1 MSHIPKIEPIK
12 VQEFEVKQS
21 KYNMVGKL
29 PTRAIVCAPS
39 GGGKTVL
46 LSNLILDVYRGCFS
60 RIYIFSPSID
70 IDYTWAPVK
79 KYIEHDMKAV
89 ETEDDKFYFSE
100 YDPIALDNIIE
111 TQHKI
116 TNYMKKHKYKTLF
129 QILIVIDDFAD
140 DPSFTRQS
148 KLLHQLYVRGRHN
161 SISTI
166 TSTQKYNV
174 IAPIVRINAT
184 QLYVFRL
191 RNYKDLEAI
200 VEELSAVADK
210 KTLLDIYH
218 TATSEPFSFLFV
230 DLVAHD
236 RNKMFHIK
244 FEKSI
249 SIVNDSS

>member
-1 MSHIPKIEPIK
+1 MSQIPKIEPIK

-21 KYNMVGKL
+21 KYEVAGKL

-46 LSNLILDVYRGCFS
+46 LSNLILNIYRNCFS

-70 IDYTWAPVK
+70 IDYTWVPVK
-79 KYIEHDMKAV
+79 KYIAHDMKAL

-100 YDPIALDNIIE
+100 YDPIALEHIIDV
-111 TQHKI
+111 QHKV
-116 TNYMKKHKYKTLF
+116 TDYMKKHNYKTLY

-200 VEELSAVADK
+200 VEELSAVTDK

-218 TATSEPFSFLFV
+218 LATSEPFSFLFV
-230 DLVAHD
+230 NLMSHD
-236 RNKMFHIK
+236 KSKMFHIK
-244 FEKSI
+244 FEKTI
-249 SIVNDSS
+249 SIE

>member
-1 MSHIPKIEPIK
+1 MANIPKIAPIK

-21 KYNMVGKL
+21 KYEMVGKL

-46 LSNLILDVYRGCFS
+46 LSNLILDIYRNCFS

-70 IDYTWAPVK
+70 IDYTWTPVK
-79 KYIEHDMKAV
+79 KHIANDMKAL
-89 ETEDDKFYFSE
+89 ESEDEQFYFNE
-100 YDPIALDNIIE
+100 YDPDALENIIE
-111 TQHKI
+111 TQHKV
-116 TNYMKKHKYKTLF
+116 TNYMKKHNYKTLY

-148 KLLHQLYVRGRHN
+148 KLLHHLYVRGRHN

-191 RNYKDLEAI
+191 RNFKDLEAI

-210 KTLLDIYH
+210 KTLLEIYH
-218 TATSEPFSFLFV
+218 TAREQPYSFLFV
-230 DLVAHD
+230 NLVAH
-236 RNKMFHIK
+236 NKQDMFHIK
-244 FEKSI
+244 FSQKI
-249 SIVNDSS
+249 SIE

>member
-1 MSHIPKIEPIK
+1 MSIPKIAPIK

-21 KYNMVGKL
+21 HYNMVGKL

-60 RIYIFSPSID
+60 RIYIFSPSIT

-79 KYIEHDMKAV
+79 KYIEHDMKAI
-89 ETEDDKFYFSE
+89 ESEDDKFYYDE
-100 YDPIALDNIIE
+100 YDPIALDHIIE

-116 TNYMKKHKYKTLF
+116 TDYMKKHKYKTLF

-140 DPSFTRQS
+140 DPAFTRQS

-200 VEELSAVADK
+200 VEELSAVTDK
-210 KTLLDIYH
+210 KTLLEIYH
-218 TATSEPFSFLFV
+218 TATAEPYSFLFV
-230 DLVAHD
+230 NLVSHD
-236 RNKMFHIK
+236 KNKMFHIK
-244 FEKSI
+244 FEKTI
-249 SIVNDSS
+249 TIE

>member
-1 MSHIPKIEPIK
+1 MSNIPKIEPIK

-21 KYNMVGKL
+21 KYEMAGKL
-29 PTRAIVCAPS
+29 PTRAIICAPS
-39 GGGKTVL
+39 GGGKAVL

-60 RIYIFSPSID
+60 RVYIFSPSID

-100 YDPIALDNIIE
+100 YDPVALDNVIE

-116 TNYMKKHKYKTLF
+116 TDYMKKHKYKTLY

-218 TATSEPFSFLFV
+218 LATSEPFSFLFV
-230 DLVAHD
+230 NLMSHD
-236 RNKMFHIK
+236 KNKLFHIK
-244 FEKSI
+244 FEKTI
-249 SIVNDSS
+249 TIE

>member
-1 MSHIPKIEPIK
+1 MSNIPKIEPIK

-21 KYNMVGKL
+21 KYSMVGKL
-29 PTRAIVCAPS
+29 PTRALVCAPS

-79 KYIEHDMKAV
+79 KYIEHDMRAI
-89 ETEDDKFYFSE
+89 ETEDDKFYFDE
-100 YDPIALDNIIE
+100 YDPVALNNIIE

-116 TNYMKKHKYKTLF
+116 TDYMKKHKYKTLF
-129 QILIVIDDFAD
+129 QILIIIDDFAD

-184 QLYVFRL
+184 QLYVFKL

-218 TATSEPFSFLFV
+218 TATDKPFSFLYV
-230 DLVAHD
+230 NLMSHD
-236 RNKMFHIK
+236 KNNTFHIK
-244 FEKSI
+244 FEQTI
-249 SIVNDSS
+249 TIQ

>member
-1 MSHIPKIEPIK
+1 MSNIPKIEPIK

-21 KYNMVGKL
+21 KYSMVGKL
-29 PTRAIVCAPS
+29 PTRALICAPS

-70 IDYTWAPVK
+70 IDYTWVPVK
-79 KYIEHDMKAV
+79 NYIANDMKAL
-89 ETEDDKFYFSE
+89 ETEDDKFYFDE
-100 YDPIALDNIIE
+100 YDPDALEHIIE

-116 TNYMKKHKYKTLF
+116 TDYMKKHKYKTLY

-174 IAPIVRINAT
+174 IAPIVRVNAT

-200 VEELSAVADK
+200 IEELSAVADK
-210 KTLLDIYH
+210 KTLLEIYH

-230 DLVAHD
+230 NLMSHNK
-236 RNKMFHIK
+236 NKMFHIK
-244 FEKSI
+244 FEKEI
-249 SIVNDSS
+249 NIE

>member
-1 MSHIPKIEPIK
+1 MANIPKIEPIK

-21 KYNMVGKL
+21 KYDMAGKL

-46 LSNLILDVYRGCFS
+46 LSNLILNIYRNCFS

-70 IDYTWAPVK
+70 IDYTWKPVK
-79 KYIEHDMKAV
+79 NYIENDMKAV
-89 ETEDDKFYFSE
+89 ETEDDKFYYDE
-100 YDPIALDNIIE
+100 YDPVALEHIIE

-210 KTLLDIYH
+210 KVLLDIYH
-218 TATSEPFSFLFV
+218 LATAKPYSFLFV
-230 DLVAHD
+230 NLMSH
-236 RNKMFHIK
+236 NKDHMFFVK
-244 FEKSI
+244 FEQSI
-249 SIVNDSS
+249 SISD

>member
-1 MSHIPKIEPIK
+1 MSNVPKIEPIK

-21 KYNMVGKL
+21 KYSMVGKL

-46 LSNLILDVYRGCFS
+46 LSNLILDVYRNCFS

-70 IDYTWAPVK
+70 IDYTWVPVK
-79 KYIEHDMKAV
+79 KYIAHDMKAV

-100 YDPIALDNIIE
+100 YDPEALEHIIDI
-111 TQHKI
+111 QHKV
-116 TNYMKKHKYKTLF
+116 TNYMKTNKYKTLY

-184 QLYVFRL
+184 QLYVFKL

-200 VEELSAVADK
+200 VEELSAITDK

-218 TATSEPFSFLFV
+218 AATDRPFSFL
-230 DLVAHD
+230 LVNLMSHD
-236 RNKMFHIK
+236 KNNMFHIK
-244 FEKSI
+244 FEQTI
-249 SIVNDSS
+249 TLE

>member
-21 KYNMVGKL
+21 KYDMVGKL

-46 LSNLILDVYRGCFS
+46 LSNLILDVYRNCFS

-100 YDPIALDNIIE
+100 YDPVALDNIIE

-200 VEELSAVADK
+200 VEELSAVTDK

-218 TATSEPFSFLFV
+218 AATEQPFSFLFV
-230 DLVAHD
+230 NLVAH
-236 RNKMFHIK
+236 NKQDMFHIK
-244 FEKSI
+244 FGQKITIE
-249 SIVNDSS
+249 

>member
-1 MSHIPKIEPIK
+1 MTNIPKIAPIK

-21 KYNMVGKL
+21 RYDMVGKL

-46 LSNLILDVYRGCFS
+46 LSNLVLDVYRGCFS
-60 RIYIFSPSID
+60 RVYIFSPSID
-70 IDYTWAPVK
+70 IDYTWVPVK
-79 KYIEHDMKAV
+79 KYIAHDMKAL
-89 ETEDDKFYFSE
+89 ETEEEKFYFNE
-100 YDPIALDNIIE
+100 YDPDALEHIIE

-116 TNYMKKHKYKTLF
+116 TNYMKKHNYKTLY
-129 QILIVIDDFAD
+129 QILIIIDDFAD

-166 TSTQKYNV
+166 TSTQTYNV

-184 QLYVFRL
+184 QLYIFRL

-210 KTLLDIYH
+210 KNVVRYI
-218 TATSEPFSFLFV
+218 PFSYIRTFFV
-230 DLVAHD
+230 FI
-236 RNKMFHIK
+236 R
-244 FEKSI
+244 
-249 SIVNDSS
+249 

>member
-1 MSHIPKIEPIK
+1 MSNIPKIEPIK

-21 KYNMVGKL
+21 KYEMVGKL
-29 PTRAIVCAPS
+29 PTRAILCAPS

-60 RIYIFSPSID
+60 RVYIFSPSIY

-79 KYIEHDMKAV
+79 KYIEHEMKAV
-89 ETEDDKFYFSE
+89 ETDDDKFYFSE
-100 YDPIALDNIIE
+100 YDSGALENIIE

-140 DPSFTRQS
+140 DPSFTRHS

-174 IAPIVRINAT
+174 IAPIVRVNAT

-210 KTLLDIYH
+210 KTLIDIYH
-218 TATSEPFSFLFV
+218 LATEQPYSFLFV
-230 DLVAHD
+230 NLVAH
-236 RNKMFHIK
+236 NKQDMFHIK
-244 FEKSI
+244 FSQKI
-249 SIVNDSS
+249 SIE

>member
-1 MSHIPKIEPIK
+1 MSNIPKIEPIK

-21 KYNMVGKL
+21 QYDMVGKL

-46 LSNLILDVYRGCFS
+46 LSNLILDVYRSCFS
-60 RIYIFSPSID
+60 RVYIFSPSID

-79 KYIEHDMKAV
+79 KYIEHDMKAI
-89 ETEDDKFYFSE
+89 ETEDDKFYYDE
-100 YDPIALDNIIE
+100 YDPVALQSIIE

-116 TNYMKKHKYKTLF
+116 TDYMKTHKYKTLF

-148 KLLHQLYVRGRHN
+148 KLLHQLYVRGRRN

-174 IAPIVRINAT
+174 IAPIVRVNAT
-184 QLYVFRL
+184 QLYVFKL

-210 KTLLDIYH
+210 KTLLDIYRL
-218 TATSEPFSFLFV
+218 ATDQPYSFLFV
-230 DLVAHD
+230 NLMSHD
-236 RNKMFHIK
+236 KNKMFHIK

-249 SIVNDSS
+249 SLVSE

>member
-1 MSHIPKIEPIK
+1 MVNIPKIEPVK
-12 VQEFEVKQS
+12 VQEFNVKQS
-21 KYNMVGKL
+21 KYDMVGKL
-29 PTRAIVCAPS
+29 PTRAIICAPS

-46 LSNLILDVYRGCFS
+46 LSNLILDVYRNCFS
-60 RIYIFSPSID
+60 RIYIFSPSIT

-79 KYIEHDMKAV
+79 KHIEHDMKAI
-89 ETEDDKFYFSE
+89 ESEDDKFYYDE
-100 YDPIALDNIIE
+100 YDPIALDHIIE

-116 TNYMKKHKYKTLF
+116 TDYMKKHKYKTLF

-140 DPSFTRQS
+140 DPAFTRQS

-200 VEELSAVADK
+200 VEELSAVTDK
-210 KTLLDIYH
+210 KTLLEIYH
-218 TATSEPFSFLFV
+218 TATAEPYSFLFV
-230 DLVAHD
+230 NLVSHD
-236 RNKMFHIK
+236 KNKMFHIK
-244 FEKSI
+244 FEKTI
-249 SIVNDSS
+249 TIE

>member
-1 MSHIPKIEPIK
+1 MSQIPKIEPIK

-21 KYNMVGKL
+21 KYEVAGKL

-46 LSNLILDVYRGCFS
+46 LSNLILNIYRNCFS

-70 IDYTWAPVK
+70 IDYTWVPVK
-79 KYIEHDMKAV
+79 KYIAHDMKAL

-100 YDPIALDNIIE
+100 YDPIALEHIIDV
-111 TQHKI
+111 QHKV
-116 TNYMKKHKYKTLF
+116 TDYMKKHNYKTLY

-200 VEELSAVADK
+200 VEELSAVTDK

-218 TATSEPFSFLFV
+218 LATSEPFSFLFV
-230 DLVAHD
+230 NLMSHD
-236 RNKMFHIK
+236 KSKMFHIK
-244 FEKSI
+244 FEKTI
-249 SIVNDSS
+249 TIE

>member
-111 TQHKI
+111 SQHRI

-230 DLVAHD
+230 NLVAHD
-236 RNKMFHIK
+236 KNKMFHIK
-244 FEKSI
+244 FRQTI
-249 SIVNDSS
+249 SLLSDSS

>member
-21 KYNMVGKL
+21 KYDMVGKL

-46 LSNLILDVYRGCFS
+46 LSNLILDVYRNCFS

-100 YDPIALDNIIE
+100 YDPVALDNIIE

-140 DPSFTRQS
+140 DPSLTRQS

-200 VEELSAVADK
+200 VEELSAVTDK

-218 TATSEPFSFLFV
+218 AATEQPFSFLFV
-230 DLVAHD
+230 NLVAH
-236 RNKMFHIK
+236 NKQDMFHIK
-244 FEKSI
+244 FGQKITIE
-249 SIVNDSS
+249 

>member
-1 MSHIPKIEPIK
+1 MSNIPKIEPIK

-21 KYNMVGKL
+21 KYNMVAKL
-29 PTRAIVCAPS
+29 PTRAIICAPS

-46 LSNLILDVYRGCFS
+46 LTNLILDIYRNCFS

-70 IDYTWAPVK
+70 IDYTWTPVK
-79 KYIEHDMKAV
+79 KYITHDMKAV
-89 ETEDDKFYFSE
+89 ETADDKFYFSE
-100 YDPIALDNIIE
+100 YDPEALEHIID
-111 TQHKI
+111 TQKKV
-116 TNYMKKHKYKTLF
+116 TDYMKTNKYKTLY

-218 TATSEPFSFLFV
+218 TATSEPYSFLYV
-230 DLVAHD
+230 NLMSHD
-236 RNKMFHIK
+236 KNKMFHIK
-244 FEKSI
+244 FEKNI
-249 SIVNDSS
+249 TIE